1 MKVSAMSSWMLL
13 FPGKIQSETDSYAH
27 GKSLCWG
34 RVSPAGGV
42 IIINDLQ
49 FLIIQIGKC
58 AEAF

>member
-1 MKVSAMSSWMLL
+1 MSSWMLL